1 MDGKG
6 GPAILTE
13 VFGDIVRYTLS
24 GNEDENLGILCTDL
38 VEVLDELVSLFEVA
52 ANLDDLLDIGVSGEL
67 HGADV
72 DLDRVSQEILSG
84 VSSFRRAEK

>member
-1 MDGKG
+1 M
-6 GPAILTE
+6 TE

-24 GNEDENLGILCTDL
+24 GNEDENLGILCADL
-38 VEVLDELVSLFEVA
+38 VEVLDELVSLFKVA

-72 DLDRVSQEILSG
+72 DLDRVTQEILSG
-84 VSSFRRAEK
+84 VSSFWRLER